1 MGTDCGAFQMKR
13 SAAIVGLLLAI
24 GAVFIF
30 LGQGIIHNGLGWGIA
45 GTLFFAAI
53 IVADDAILKVPA
65 KASSFV
71 QKQEQGASPNSES
84 RERRGSSMSVS
95 YPPFE
100 TPPPETK
107 WRPRRHIP
115 PARTPPPDLESLKR
129 KYPLDVKDAAA
140 LLGGEKNLADALHRE
155 WERKPTK
162 SAVSLLHLIIY
173 QMQNR
178 YSTGT
183 DVPRRISHHPVEPDP
198 SNSSW
203 DFYSP
208 DVYRDPPDSDR
219 RGKGS
224 RR

>member
-1 MGTDCGAFQMKR
+1 MKR

-53 IVADDAILKVPA
+53 IVANDAISKVPA

-84 RERRGSSMSVS
+84 CERRGSSMPVS

-107 WRPRRHIP
+107 WRARRHIP
-115 PARTPPPDLESLKR
+115 PAQTLPPDLESLKR
-129 KYPLDVKDAAA
+129 EYPLSVKDAAA
-140 LLGGEKNLADALHRE
+140 LLGGEKNLADALHWE
-155 WERKPTK
+155 WKRKQTK
-162 SAVSLLHLIIY
+162 SAESLLRLITNQI
-173 QMQNR
+173 QNK

-183 DVPRRISHHPVEPDP
+183 DVPRRKSHHPVEPDP
-198 SNSSW
+198 SNSPW
-203 DFYSP
+203 DFYNP
-208 DVYRDPPDSDR
+208 YGYRDPPDSDR